1 MEFLMS
7 AFERII
13 NQYGYKF
20 TLIHNK
26 DGSYSLDM
34 YDLPPELDYAMICL
48 QLDKTTEV
56 VEPIKNVSGRKGE
69 THTILKI
76 NKINICTPK
85 RSGAAGNIVHVD
97 FNKDDYA
104 AKINK
109 IEVCL
114 RSYFEK
120 KNSTGFY

>member
-34 YDLPPELDYAMICL
+34 YGLPPELDYAMICL
-48 QLDKTTEV
+48 KMDKTTEV
-56 VEPIKNVSGRKGE
+56 VESIKNAHGRKDKM
-69 THTILKI
+69 HTVLKTDR
-76 NKINICTPK
+76 INICTPK
-85 RSGAAGNIVHVD
+85 KGGAAGNIVHAD
-97 FNKDDYA
+97 FYKDDYA

-120 KNSTGFY
+120 KKSVSF

>member
-1 MEFLMS
+1 MDFLMS

-13 NQYGYKF
+13 SQYGYKF

-48 QLDKTTEV
+48 KLDKTTEV
-56 VEPIKNVSGRKGE
+56 VEPFTNVHGRKGE
-69 THTILKI
+69 THTVLKTDT
-76 NKINICTPK
+76 INICTPK
-85 RSGAAGNIVHVD
+85 RGKTIGNIVHVD
-97 FNKDDYA
+97 FYKDDYA
-104 AKINK
+104 TKINK
-109 IEVCL
+109 IEICL

-120 KNSTGFY
+120 KSSIGFY